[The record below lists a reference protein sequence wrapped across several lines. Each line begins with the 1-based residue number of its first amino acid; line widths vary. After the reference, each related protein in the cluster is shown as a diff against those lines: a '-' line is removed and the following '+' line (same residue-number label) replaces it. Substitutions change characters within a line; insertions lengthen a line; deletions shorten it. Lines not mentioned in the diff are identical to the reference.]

1 MTQETINKVSE
12 KVKEAIGAP
21 SCCAELKSVGQE
33 WLDAVGTDKISD
45 ATKKLLQEL
54 EEDVCALD
62 DTMAFFD
69 SPAGKEYFGEE
80 RAAEM
85 VKKSQEAKANGV
97 KYCICGAC
105 TAGGAILDM
114 KAELA

>member
-1 MTQETINKVSE
+1 MTQETIDKVSE
-12 KVKEAIGAP
+12 KVKEAIAAP
-21 SCCAELKSVGQE
+21 SCCAELKAAGQE
-33 WLDAVGTDKISD
+33 WLDAVGTEKLSD

-54 EEDVCALD
+54 EDDVCALD

-69 SPAGKEYFGEE
+69 SPAGREYFGEE

-85 VKKSQEAKANGV
+85 VKQSREAKAKGAR
-97 KYCICGAC
+97 YCICGAC

-114 KAELA
+114 KAELV

>member
-12 KVKEAIGAP
+12 KVKEAIEAP
-21 SCCAELKSVGQE
+21 SCCAELKAVGQE
-33 WLDAVGTDKISD
+33 WLDAVGTDKIAD

-54 EEDVCALD
+54 EEDVCDIDGALS
-62 DTMAFFD
+62 FFM
-69 SPAGKEYFGEE
+69 SPGAKDVFGEE
-80 RAAEM
+80 QAAVM
-85 VKKSQEAKANGV
+85 VQKGQEAKASGV

-114 KAELA
+114 KVELA